1 MADANE
7 WIVVGIDVSQASLFR
22 LVVPRTRRTPYP
34 SYPCIACDAA
44 PGQGRFAESCQPLLS
59 AALSCAPW
67 AAL

>member
-22 LVVPRTRRTPYP
+22 LVVPRTPYP
-34 SYPCIACDAA
+34 SYLCIACDAA
-44 PGQGRFAESCQPLLS
+44 LGQGRFAESCHPLLS

-67 AAL
+67 AVL